1 MVTSYVTSV
10 SDGLVTWMFTGRRR
24 RLEDYGEE
32 LEETMAQVLER
43 NPEGWMFVNGL
54 WLFDIIRYDQL
65 FHDSYRSLKQVN
77 IEEAM
82 RVNKYLRRVA
92 SLRDLFRYISMDWGS
107 DIPSI
112 WATETTE
119 AT

>member
-54 WLFDIIRYDQL
+54 
-65 FHDSYRSLKQVN
+65 
-77 IEEAM
+77 
-82 RVNKYLRRVA
+82 
-92 SLRDLFRYISMDWGS
+92 
-107 DIPSI
+107 
-112 WATETTE
+112 
-119 AT
+119 

>member
-1 MVTSYVTSV
+1 
-10 SDGLVTWMFTGRRR
+10 
-24 RLEDYGEE
+24 
-32 LEETMAQVLER
+32 
-43 NPEGWMFVNGL
+43 
-54 WLFDIIRYDQL
+54 
-65 FHDSYRSLKQVN
+65 
-77 IEEAM
+77 M

-92 SLRDLFRYISMDWGS
+92 SLRDLFRYMSMDWGS